1 MKYLIV
7 ADSSA
12 DLATRRI
19 ENVKSVPLKIITDV
33 KEYVDDKKLNAE
45 IMVNELENYKGRSSS
60 SCPNQSDWLESFG
73 DARYVFCVTIT
84 SGLSGSYNTACMAKK
99 EYEEKHPDRKVFVVD
114 SLSTGPEMFLIVEKI
129 VEMIASE
136 SDFESICK
144 SIREY
149 QQTTGLL
156 FMLESMKNLANNG
169 RVSPL
174 AAKLAGILGIRV
186 IGKAS
191 DVGTLESVDKCRG
204 QAKALQS
211 IVTNMKELG
220 YHGGK
225 VKIAHCINH
234 SGAGTLAD
242 LIKKEFSN
250 ASVEIYPCRGLCSFY
265 AERGGLLVGF
275 EK

>member
-12 DLATRRI
+12 DLAPRRI
-19 ENVKSVPLKIITDV
+19 ENVTSVPLKIITDV

-60 SCPNQSDWLESFG
+60 SCPNQSDWLETFG
-73 DARYVFCVTIT
+73 DAQYVFCVTIT

-129 VEMIASE
+129 IEMIASE
-136 SDFESICK
+136 SDFEIICE
-144 SIREY
+144 SIRKY

-174 AAKLAGILGIRV
+174 VAKLAGILGIRV

-211 IVTNMKELG
+211 LVENMKKLG

-225 VKIAHCINH
+225 VKVAHCINH
-234 SGAGTLAD
+234 NGSKTLAE

-250 ASVEIYPCRGLCSFY
+250 ADIEIYPCRGLCSFY